1 MSAQEVAYDVFQS
14 IEDNIGWGL
23 DLERD
28 KPFTGQCTHTCDRE
42 KIHETGYSWTSAA
55 WSNPQDQELDYEKY
69 MSNWLPDGP
78 FVVYTKSS
86 SHVFQTYAGG
96 ILDSRECNTTSAT
109 LDHSLLL
116 VGEGVD
122 NGTDYWIARNNY
134 GEGWGEK
141 GYIRLGKG
149 KNVCGIGLGLVVVN

>member
-1 MSAQEVAYDVFQS
+1 
-14 IEDNIGWGL
+14 
-23 DLERD
+23 
-28 KPFTGQCTHTCDRE
+28 
-42 KIHETGYSWTSAA
+42 
-55 WSNPQDQELDYEKY
+55 
-69 MSNWLPDGP
+69 MSNWLSEGP

-86 SHVFQTYAGG
+86 SHVFQTYAGD
-96 ILDSRECNTTSAT
+96 ILDSRECNTTGP

-122 NGTDYWIARNNY
+122 NGTDYWFTRNNY

-149 KNVCGIGLGLVVVN
+149 KNVCGIGLGYMTVR

>member
-1 MSAQEVAYDVFQS
+1 MDLV
-14 IEDNIGWGL
+14 L

-28 KPFTGQCTHTCDRE
+28 KPFTGQCTHTCNKTIIDKTGYRWYNTHWTNPKIEIDRE
-42 KIHETGYSWTSAA
+42 K
-55 WSNPQDQELDYEKY
+55 D
-69 MSNWLPDGP
+69 MSNYLSEGP
-78 FVVYTKSS
+78 FVVYTKSN

-96 ILDSRECNTTSAT
+96 ILDSRECNTTGP

-149 KNVCGIGLGLVVVN
+149 QNVCGIGLGFIR